1 MEESAA
7 VNEVCFAIGI
17 NTKMATTSTNFDAKA
32 VELEDALARWLESD
46 NVATFVTNVDLDKS
60 VMEYNITA
68 EASILIAKC
77 IFTLVAVDAGQ
88 KVEIV
93 KPKMR
98 AAFMETSNNVY
109 PTCAITK
116 KCCN

>member
-1 MEESAA
+1 MEETAA
-7 VNEVCFAIGI
+7 PNEICYAIGI
-17 NTKMATTSTNFDAKA
+17 NTKMVTTSANFDAKA
-32 VELEDALARWLESD
+32 IELEDALLKWLEPD
-46 NVATFVTNVDLDKS
+46 NVATFVTNVDIGRS

-77 IFTLVAVDAGQ
+77 IFTLVAVDADQ
-88 KVEIV
+88 KVEMV

-98 AAFMETSNNVY
+98 AAFMEASKNVY

>member
-17 NTKMATTSTNFDAKA
+17 NTKMATISTNFDAKA
-32 VELEDALARWLESD
+32 VELEDALARWLEPD
-46 NVATFVTNVDLDKS
+46 NVATFVTNVDIGRS

-68 EASILIAKC
+68 VASILLVKI
-77 IFTLVAVDAGQ
+77 IFTLIACDTEE

-98 AAFMETSNNVY
+98 AAFMEASNNIY

-116 KCCN
+116 KCCS

>member
-1 MEESAA
+1 MEETAA
-7 VNEVCFAIGI
+7 PNEICYAIGI
-17 NTKMATTSTNFDAKA
+17 NTKMVTTPANFDAKA
-32 VELEDALARWLESD
+32 IELEDALLKWLEPS
-46 NVATFVTNVDLDKS
+46 NVSTFVTNVDIDKS

-68 EASILIAKC
+68 VASILLVKI
-77 IFTLVAVDAGQ
+77 IFTLIACDTEE

-98 AAFMETSNNVY
+98 AAFMEASNNVY

-116 KCCN
+116 KCCS